1 MIRKCYILFLFIL
14 SFSFNN
20 YFSIF
25 GVGEK
30 INNFDA
36 GSIALGNAKFFTIN
50 SNELSHNSSSS
61 FIQSEFVHF
70 YFHTQFDYF
79 SSNKLGVM
87 QKINN
92 IALYAPITKRNV
104 ISFQLKPYIH
114 SNFEVS
120 SNVNYIYSDKD
131 SIGYYYELLS
141 NGGVSSAIISLS
153 TFFSHNLS
161 LGIDYYRFFG
171 KQIKNEFIYL
181 IQDDDTTIN
190 KQLILVN
197 TFNGNKLNLDYRF
210 SYGRV
215 QLAGNTGY
223 KIVFKINNL
232 IKNDTD
238 VVLLDNFGFGLQYK
252 ISQFRKLI
260 FEYSYIPYYNY
271 NVSDDLFI
279 FEDYEMNQFNLG
291 YSIKTIFPNYSNINT
306 LSYGFGLFV
315 DKVTNMS
322 NFLNFGSTCGFSLDF
337 LDSKHIINFTIKA
350 GMIINNQGI
359 LSYKFNP
366 LYSQKYVQFLVSF
379 DTGDQWF
386 RKKG

>member
-1 MIRKCYILFLFIL
+1 
-14 SFSFNN
+14 
-20 YFSIF
+20 
-25 GVGEK
+25 
-30 INNFDA
+30 
-36 GSIALGNAKFFTIN
+36 
-50 SNELSHNSSSS
+50 
-61 FIQSEFVHF
+61 
-70 YFHTQFDYF
+70 
-79 SSNKLGVM
+79 
-87 QKINN
+87 
-92 IALYAPITKRNV
+92 
-104 ISFQLKPYIH
+104 
-114 SNFEVS
+114 
-120 SNVNYIYSDKD
+120 NVNYIYSDKD